1 MTTTQNQ
8 KSRDSGKSATPTT
21 QGDDTPFAPPQ
32 SRVEPRI
39 TVADREERF
48 AAAGRIIARCRVPF
62 SVAYRAQS
70 EFAGAAGLGSMSQV
84 QVLDAGG
91 FASRLLDSVATRGD
105 WKRIQQNR
113 VAIGRVGLQLAL
125 FDGSQS

>member
-1 MTTTQNQ
+1 MTTQNE
-8 KSRDSGKSATPTT
+8 KSRDSGKNATPPT

-39 TVADREERF
+39 TVADHEERY
-48 AAAGRIIARCRVPF
+48 AAAGRIVARCRVPF
-62 SVAYRAQS
+62 SVAYRALS
-70 EFAGAAGLGSMSQV
+70 EFAGATGLGSMSHV

-91 FASRLLDSVATRGD
+91 IRKPAAGQRCNAGRLETHSA
-105 WKRIQQNR
+105 NR